1 MSPTTAAPVTV
12 SLADLSSSSVPF
24 STLTEAFGPTSLGIL
39 VVRDLPPR
47 YQELRKR
54 LLTLARDLG
63 NLPEEELKKLE
74 CPEAKYLVGWSKGKE
89 KLANDKPDTLKG
101 SYYVNCKEAPADV
114 VEKYKDLPEYTH
126 ANIWPSEDVLSG
138 FKETFQELVSYF
150 PFSFFFRFHGRWIRG
165 GWRRREMRGIEC
177 K

>member
-1 MSPTTAAPVTV
+1 M
-12 SLADLSSSSVPF
+12 
-24 STLTEAFGPTSLGIL
+24 
-39 VVRDLPPR
+39 RDLPPR

-138 FKETFQELVSYF
+138 FKETFQEMVSFF
-150 PFSFFFRFHGRWIRG
+150 PFFFFSSGFTGAGSERVGGRGRY
-165 GWRRREMRGIEC
+165 EELNVNEQSANYFLS
-177 K
+177 